1 MNTLLFF
8 VTAVVTF
15 GLLVLISR
23 VFGKEG
29 IFAWIGMAVVVANV
43 LVCKSVD
50 LFGLTATLGNVL
62 FGTVFLATDILT
74 ERYGVKVARKA
85 VWVGITM
92 EVCTIVLTQIALKF
106 TPNSL
111 DVAHSSMQNLFGL
124 FPRIALASC
133 SMFILSNQL
142 DIFLFDIIRKK
153 TKGKHLWLRN
163 NVATIVSQCVEN
175 YLFYVIAFLGVYS
188 MKDILTMTLTCC
200 AIEIIVALIDTP
212 FLYVALGGNHNE

>member
-1 MNTLLFF
+1 M
-8 VTAVVTF
+8 
-15 GLLVLISR
+15 
-23 VFGKEG
+23 
-29 IFAWIGMAVVVANV
+29 
-43 LVCKSVD
+43 
-50 LFGLTATLGNVL
+50 GNVL

-85 VWVGITM
+85 VWAGITM

-188 MKDILTMTLTCC
+188 MNDILAMTLTCC
-200 AIEIIVALIDTP
+200 VIEIIVALIDTP